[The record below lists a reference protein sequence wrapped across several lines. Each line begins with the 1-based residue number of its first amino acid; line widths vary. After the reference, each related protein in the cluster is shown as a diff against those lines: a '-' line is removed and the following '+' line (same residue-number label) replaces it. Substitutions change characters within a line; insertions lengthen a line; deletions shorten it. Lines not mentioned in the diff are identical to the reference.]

1 MAETLSNAKL
11 ASLADR
17 RNDLTRQA
25 ILDAALDTLER
36 ASVGE
41 LTVRAV
47 AKHANISERTVFRY
61 FASRDEFLDA
71 VADALRVEMALPEPP
86 RTLEELRGAPREL
99 YRAFENKRGL
109 VTAALHSELFHRM
122 RETQAKTRWLAI
134 RALLDEAAPKRS
146 DGERR
151 IATANIRYFLAASTW
166 HYYRFY
172 FGFSLKETI
181 ACAEAAIGQAL
192 DSLGKRLS
200 PGRAAGAMG
209 RLPRTRGAP

>member
-1 MAETLSNAKL
+1 MTDTVSNSGL
-11 ASLADR
+11 ATLADR
-17 RNDLTRQA
+17 RNDLTRQL

-36 ASVGE
+36 ATVGE

-71 VADALRVEMALPEPP
+71 VADAVRAEMALPEPP
-86 RTLEELRGAPREL
+86 RTLEELRAAPRQL
-99 YRAFENKRGL
+99 YRAFEDKLGL
-109 VTAALHSELFHRM
+109 VRAALHSELFHRM

-134 RALLDEAAPKRS
+134 RSLLDAAAPERS
-146 DGERR
+146 DRERR
-151 IATANIRYFLAASTW
+151 IAAANIRYFLAASTW

-172 FGFSLKETI
+172 FGFSLKETV

-192 DSLGKRLS
+192 DALAKR
-200 PGRAAGAMG
+200 P
-209 RLPRTRGAP
+209 